1 MAYNP
6 ELNSGERIFSYIV
19 SAVPP
24 NGGDTSGLPFVDT
37 GGNRIQCNYF
47 EMTIHYEYNNDPEDR
62 VFYHVEPS
70 STQYT
75 FTENSMSIHSHI
87 ADRYSIE
94 DIVAGNVS
102 GMCGYAGFADSR
114 NPGHMQFKADN
125 GALIDSVQLRLE
137 EENKNQPGTIDVEI
151 TYGNI
156 TSFNKLRQDRYDRG
170 V

>member
-19 SAVPP
+19 SAAPA

-37 GGNRIQCNYF
+37 EGNRIQCNYF
-47 EMTIHYEYNNDPEDR
+47 EMTIHYEYNNDEHDR

-75 FTENSMSIHSHI
+75 FTENSMSIHNHI
-87 ADRYSIE
+87 ADRYSMD

-102 GMCGYAGFADSR
+102 GMCGYAGFADTR

-137 EENKNQPGTIDVEI
+137 EENKTQTGTIDVEI

-156 TSFNKLRQDRYDRG
+156 TSFNKLKQDRYDRG